1 MKSKESG
8 FTPTPS
14 LTSFCEELIK
24 LGDSFSFRNYFYRGR
39 KGQQNRATPNLVSGF
54 TLIETLIYVT
64 IIGAIITSFIS
75 FSLSVSDTRGKA
87 YVVSEVQA
95 NTRVALS
102 AIESR
107 IKKADDVNVANS
119 TFGTD
124 PGYLS
129 LTMAS
134 STLNPTI
141 IALDQDDGVL
151 VIKEGAYATTSITST
166 EVNVTNLVFTNLT
179 ASTTRENIRVEV
191 TVEYINSNNGSIYRY
206 SQNSRSATS
215 LRQ

>member
-1 MKSKESG
+1 M
-8 FTPTPS
+8 
-14 LTSFCEELIK
+14 
-24 LGDSFSFRNYFYRGR
+24 
-39 KGQQNRATPNLVSGF
+39 SGF